1 MALLLKDLPRPRP
14 KKGRWFKQKAW
25 APYLFLSPTIL
36 FFIVFLFLPI
46 VFSFYLTFTK
56 WNPLATPEWIG
67 LENYRFLL
75 TDETFFIT
83 LRNTFYYAFG
93 VLLLEL
99 PLALLF
105 AFLFSVSRAKA
116 FWRAIY
122 WLPMVTN
129 IAAIAYLWGFLLDGT
144 YGLVNLALAQIGITG
159 PQWLTDPNS
168 AMIAVILVTVWL
180 GLGQSMLV
188 FSAGLE
194 GVDETFYEAAK
205 VDGASTPRIFR
216 DITLPLLKPTILFV
230 SITTFIGVMG
240 SFALILVLTNGGPLQ
255 STNTT
260 SLLMYQTAFQ
270 DLRMGRASA
279 MAFILFVLIFLVT
292 LVQLRLFRR
301 GGIEAY

>member
-1 MALLLKDLPRPRP
+1 MAIVSEELPGARRVRA
-14 KKGRWFKQKAW
+14 RWLKQKVV
-25 APYLFLSPTIL
+25 APYLFLLP
-36 FFIVFLFLPI
+36 VFLFFLVFFLAP
-46 VFSFYLTFTK
+46 VLFSFYLTFTR
-56 WNPLATPEWIG
+56 WNPLSTPEWVG

-75 TDETFFIT
+75 SDPTFYVT

-93 VLLLEL
+93 VLLLEV
-99 PLALLF
+99 PLALIL
-105 AFLFSVSRAKA
+105 AFLFSVSRGKA

-144 YGLVNLALAQIGITG
+144 YGLINVALAQIGITG
-159 PQWLTDPNS
+159 PQWLKDPNT
-168 AMIAVILVTVWL
+168 AMLAVILVTVWL

-194 GVDETFYEAAK
+194 GVDDTHYEAAK
-205 VDGASTPRIFR
+205 IDGATTGRIFWS
-216 DITLPLLKPTILFV
+216 ITLPLLKPTILFV

-240 SFALILVLTNGGPLQ
+240 SFALILVLTDGGPLQ
-255 STNTT
+255 STNVT
-260 SLLMYQTAFQ
+260 SLHMYQTAFQ

-279 MAFILFVLIFLVT
+279 MAFVLFVLIFLVT

-301 GGIEAY
+301 GGVEAY

>member
-1 MALLLKDLPRPRP
+1 MALVTPSRVDKSS
-14 KKGRWFKQKAW
+14 KGWLRQRTL
-25 APYLFLSPTIL
+25 APYLFLAPVLI
-36 FFIVFLFLPI
+36 FFVLFLLLP
-46 VFSFYLTFTK
+46 VLFSFYLTFTK
-56 WNPLATPEWIG
+56 WNPLSTPEFIG

-75 TDETFFIT
+75 TDSQFYLTI
-83 LRNTFYYAFG
+83 RNTFYYAFG
-93 VLLLEL
+93 VLLVEL
-99 PLALLF
+99 PLAILL
-105 AFLFSVSRAKA
+105 AFLFSISRAKA
-116 FWRAIY
+116 FWRAVY

-144 YGLVNLALAQIGITG
+144 YGLFNVFLAQLGITG
-159 PQWLTDPNS
+159 PQWLRDPNS

-180 GLGQSMLV
+180 GIGQSMLV

-194 GVDETFYEAAK
+194 GVDETLYEAAK
-205 VDGASTPRIFR
+205 VDGASTNRIFWG
-216 DITLPLLKPTILFV
+216 ITLPLLKPTILFV

-301 GGIEAY
+301 GGMEAY

>member
-1 MALLLKDLPRPRP
+1 MAVLSSSRAGVKE
-14 KKGRWFKQKAW
+14 KKAGWQRQKVL
-25 APYLFLSPTIL
+25 APYLFLAPVIL
-36 FFIVFLFLPI
+36 FFILFFFLPV
-46 VFSFYLTFTK
+46 VFSFYLTFTR
-56 WNPLATPEWIG
+56 WNPLSTPEFIG

-75 TDETFFIT
+75 TDGQFYLT

-93 VLLLEL
+93 VLLVEL
-99 PLALLF
+99 PLALFL

-144 YGLVNLALAQIGITG
+144 YGLVNLGLAQLGLRG
-159 PQWLTDPNS
+159 PQWLEDPNS

-194 GVDETFYEAAK
+194 GIDETFYEAAK
-205 VDGASTPRIFR
+205 VDGASTNRIFWG
-216 DITLPLLKPTILFV
+216 ITLPLLKPTLLFV
-230 SITTFIGVMG
+230 SITNFIGVMG

-255 STNTT
+255 STTTT

-301 GGIEAY
+301 GGVEAY